1 VRGRWLRAT
10 LSAFPTLFGERLVI
24 KIVDE
29 SLLAR
34 EFQELGMSKDV
45 ADEAQRLLACR
56 HGVLLV
62 NAPPGQGRRTTF
74 YSMLAHLKGRGG
86 ATS

>member
-1 VRGRWLRAT
+1 MRSRWLRAT
-10 LSAFPTLFGERLVI
+10 LSAFPTLFGERLVV

-34 EFQELGMSKDV
+34 EFQELGMSKEV
-45 ADEAQRLLACR
+45 ADEAQRLL
-56 HGVLLV
+56 GVPARRPPV

-74 YSMLAHLKGRGG
+74 YSMLAYLKGEGG